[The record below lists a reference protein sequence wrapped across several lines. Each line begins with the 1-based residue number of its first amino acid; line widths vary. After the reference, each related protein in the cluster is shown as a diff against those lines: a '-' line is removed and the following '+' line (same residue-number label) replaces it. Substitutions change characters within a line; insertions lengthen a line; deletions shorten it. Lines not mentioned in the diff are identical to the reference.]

1 MQNYIHLHGHYLS
14 IRVLSEKE
22 VGALY
27 ENNLSSQVFLSYAWL
42 YVDYLNKLIS

>member
-1 MQNYIHLHGHYLS
+1 MQNYNDSHAHYLS
-14 IRVLSEKE
+14 IKVLSEKE

-42 YVDYLNKLIS
+42 CVAYLNKVIS